1 MRRARLLL
9 NCSALIIV
17 LWGISHLIPTGR
29 VVAGFG
35 AITPDNQK
43 ILLMEWISEGMT
55 LIFLGGLTAIVTLA
69 GGMWGRLGRLVLL
82 SVAGMLLMMAA
93 LTLVTGA
100 QTALVPIKLCPA
112 VKSLSAVLIVSGVY
126 LSRKRKSPVK
136 AA

>member
-43 ILLMEWISEGMT
+43 IILMEWISEGMT

-93 LTLVTGA
+93 LTLATGA

-126 LSRKRKSPVK
+126 LSRKRKSSVK